1 MNAVI
6 TALLDSTAG
15 LTAAKMFAVVVD
27 IVPYIVF
34 MVPIALGL
42 YFFRRLVKGTGRGK
56 LKV

>member
-6 TALLDSTAG
+6 TALLDATNG

-34 MVPIALGL
+34 MIPIALGL

>member
-6 TALLDSTAG
+6 TALLDATNG
-15 LTAAKMFAVVVD
+15 LTAAKMFGVVVD

-42 YFFRRLVKGTGRGK
+42 YFFRRLIKGTGRGK